1 MILWDEWLKVITPAI
16 ASLYTTKIRKYSER
30 IGYIID
36 VLQKDTLPE
45 CKPNSRKDKLP
56 SCKHKSKDEEH
67 LLDENCKVPL
77 RNVREINLIVI
88 VQLLSHVRLFLTPWI
103 AACQALLSSA
113 LSQSLLKFM
122 CIELVMLSNHL
133 VLYCPLL
140 LLPSVFFSLRTF
152 SNELTF
158 RIRWPKYWIFS
169 ISPSSEYLGLT

>member
-1 MILWDEWLKVITPAI
+1 M
-16 ASLYTTKIRKYSER
+16 
-30 IGYIID
+30 
-36 VLQKDTLPE
+36 
-45 CKPNSRKDKLP
+45 
-56 SCKHKSKDEEH
+56 
-67 LLDENCKVPL
+67 
-77 RNVREINLIVI
+77 REVNLIII

-140 LLPSVFFSLRTF
+140 PLPSVFFSLRTF

-158 RIRWPKYWIFS
+158 HIRWPKYWIFS